1 MSGEHKNVFLY
12 LSVALR
18 MKPLLYII
26 NQNNEKKTI
35 FAKRNVFPISVYANN
50 LALKWTEN
58 VTMFV

>member
-26 NQNNEKKTI
+26 NQNNEKTI
-35 FAKRNVFPISVYANN
+35 FAKRNVFPIAVYANN

-58 VTMFV
+58 VTMGV